1 MPAPTDDCRSYS
13 VSFDSLWYYTAMLYD
28 YDHFSTLT
36 LLTKID
42 RQPNQ
47 WRDVNFISR
56 GHQVHTECICTWL
69 STGFFLRTIF
79 AIEMN
84 GKNRPS
90 REFRPFPQNRLALK
104 SYSYAYKFLR
114 LGLAQGAISVL
125 FFGGLSE
132 FLTIFR
138 KIHQNSTFAQGI
150 VSTLFNLKI
159 QFQVV
164 WVPKP

>member
-1 MPAPTDDCRSYS
+1 
-13 VSFDSLWYYTAMLYD
+13 
-28 YDHFSTLT
+28 
-36 LLTKID
+36 
-42 RQPNQ
+42 
-47 WRDVNFISR
+47 
-56 GHQVHTECICTWL
+56 
-69 STGFFLRTIF
+69 
-79 AIEMN
+79 MN
-84 GKNRPS
+84 GKNGPS

-150 VSTLFNLKI
+150 VSTHFLTLKSN
-159 QFQVV
+159 FM
-164 WVPKP
+164 WFGCPNPNFAL

>member
-90 REFRPFPQNRLALK
+90 REFRPIPQNRLALK

-125 FFGGLSE
+125 FSQNSSKLYFCSRNRFHP
-132 FLTIFR
+132 FLTLKSNFR
-138 KIHQNSTFAQGI
+138 WFGCPNPNFA
-150 VSTLFNLKI
+150 L
-159 QFQVV
+159 
-164 WVPKP
+164 